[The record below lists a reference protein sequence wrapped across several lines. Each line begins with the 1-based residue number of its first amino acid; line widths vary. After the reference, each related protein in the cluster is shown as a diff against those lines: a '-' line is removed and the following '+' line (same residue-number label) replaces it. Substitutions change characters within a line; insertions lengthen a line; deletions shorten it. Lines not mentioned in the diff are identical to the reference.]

1 LREVLAMLAHL
12 IILELCVC
20 LTVMLCGR
28 LLEIVRGRSAATSR
42 FWLPKGRGVD
52 RAEGG
57 HYAID

>member
-1 LREVLAMLAHL
+1 MLAHL